1 MNVNIPDL
9 EELLISEMGYIK
21 KLEVRLEIL
30 ANGDITN
37 GDEVYL
43 MESLVTEI
51 EKGRELL
58 SKYKEDIRLIKL
70 NQLLW

>member
-9 EELLISEMGYIK
+9 EELLISEIDYIK
-21 KLEVRLEIL
+21 KLEVRLAIL
-30 ANGDITN
+30 TNGDITN

-43 MESLVTEI
+43 IENLATEI
-51 EKGRELL
+51 KKGKELI

-70 NQLLW
+70 NQLL

>member
-21 KLEVRLEIL
+21 KLEVRLKIL
-30 ANGDITN
+30 TNGDITN

-43 MESLVTEI
+43 MESLQSEI

-70 NQLLW
+70 DQLL

>member
-1 MNVNIPDL
+1 MNVNIPNI
-9 EELLISEMGYIK
+9 EELLISEMDYIK

-30 ANGDITN
+30 TNGDITN

-43 MESLVTEI
+43 MENLVTEI
-51 EKGRELL
+51 GKGRELL

-70 NQLLW
+70 NQLL

>member
-9 EELLISEMGYIK
+9 EELLISEIDYIK

-30 ANGDITN
+30 TNGDITN

-43 MESLVTEI
+43 IEHLVTEI
-51 EKGRELL
+51 NKGRELL

-70 NQLLW
+70 NQLL